1 MTANPNIRFIYLCR
15 DASNYKQH
23 GEVILSNE
31 TQLTVE
37 EVDTQICS
45 LLSDG
50 LFFIARQV
58 QLEERFFAVVN
69 EDDHPWHEFV
79 QVVATTDPVFDPVPE
94 VKRDIRTF
102 LKELEQ
108 VHHTGWDEKQVCED
122 LIRQI
127 EKEKEALKRW
137 LDFQSRVVKND
148 GKTGG
153 PSNPAPDVES
163 KYGDEHEDR
172 I

>member
-1 MTANPNIRFIYLCR
+1 MTNVRFVYMYR

-23 GEVILSNE
+23 GEVILPNE
-31 TQLTVE
+31 TLLTVE
-37 EVDTQICS
+37 EVDKQIRS

-58 QLEERFFAVVN
+58 QVEERFFDVVS

-79 QVVATTDPVFDPVPE
+79 MVEATTDPAFDPVPE
-94 VKRDIRTF
+94 QQRDITNF

-108 VHHTGWDEKQVCED
+108 AHRSGWDEKQVRED

-127 EKEKEALKRW
+127 EKERQELKRW
-137 LDFQSRVVKND
+137 LNEQRD
-148 GKTGG
+148 GM
-153 PSNPAPDVES
+153 P
-163 KYGDEHEDR
+163 
-172 I
+172 

>member
-1 MTANPNIRFIYLCR
+1 MKFPFNIRLAYLYR

-31 TQLTVE
+31 TQRTIE
-37 EVDTQICS
+37 AIDQTIRS

-50 LFFIARQV
+50 CFFIARQV

-79 QVVATTDPVFDPVPE
+79 QVEATTDPIFDPVPE
-94 VKRDIRTF
+94 VKRDIAQF

-108 VHHTGWDEKQVCED
+108 VHSTGWDETQVRAD
-122 LIRQI
+122 LIQQI
-127 EKEKEALKRW
+127 EKERQELKRW
-137 LDFQSRVVKND
+137 LDTR
-148 GKTGG
+148 GG
-153 PSNPAPDVES
+153 TN
-163 KYGDEHEDR
+163 
-172 I
+172 

>member
-1 MTANPNIRFIYLCR
+1 MTNIRFIYLYR

-31 TQLTVE
+31 TQLAVE
-37 EVDTQICS
+37 EVDTQIRS

-58 QLEERFFAVVN
+58 QVEERFFDVVS

-79 QVVATTDPVFDPVPE
+79 SVEATTDPTFDPVPE
-94 VKRDIRTF
+94 EKRDITNF

-108 VHHTGWDEKQVCED
+108 AHRSGWDEKQVSED
-122 LIRQI
+122 LIHQI
-127 EKEKEALKRW
+127 EKERQELKRW
-137 LDFQSRVVKND
+137 LNEQRD
-148 GKTGG
+148 GT
-153 PSNPAPDVES
+153 P
-163 KYGDEHEDR
+163 
-172 I
+172 

>member
-1 MTANPNIRFIYLCR
+1 MTNIRFIYLYR

-31 TQLTVE
+31 TLLTVE
-37 EVDTQICS
+37 EVDKQIRS

-58 QLEERFFAVVN
+58 QVEERFFDVVS

-79 QVVATTDPVFDPVPE
+79 MVEATTDPAFDPVPE
-94 VKRDIRTF
+94 QQRDITNF

-108 VHHTGWDEKQVCED
+108 AHRSGWDEKQVRED

-127 EKEKEALKRW
+127 EKERRELKRW
-137 LDFQSRVVKND
+137 LNEQGD
-148 GKTGG
+148 GT
-153 PSNPAPDVES
+153 P
-163 KYGDEHEDR
+163 
-172 I
+172 